1 MGKSN
6 TLITKNSPSS
16 SKLINFEKF
25 AIKVSKKL
33 QIIKAGALARI
44 DIFEMGYIN
53 LIYGF
58 EKGNKILEAIGN
70 LLKKHMRYT
79 DIIAKTGGDEFAIF
93 VELPKEENTIAI
105 AEKLRELFIFPIE
118 NVTVFINAGIS
129 IFPIDGK
136 TFTELFE
143 KAGFALKEAKKEGP
157 NVIKFYTLAFEEK
170 ITDLLKTE
178 TLIEKAIRKGLFKF
192 YYQPI
197 FDTKTLEISS
207 FEALAR
213 IVEEDGNLY
222 PAEKFIYVLE
232 KHHYIEVFEEK
243 LIKEAILK
251 SKKWNLPISINLSER
266 GFLTE
271 TFLKKIIKYYEPGCK
286 IIIEIVERTL
296 IKEPKRAI
304 EILTKLKEIGFYIV
318 IDDFGT
324 GYSSL
329 AYLKDLPF
337 DMLKIDISFIK
348 ELPHNQKVR
357 RIVEFIVELGK
368 KLKVKICAEGVEKK
382 EQLEFLKNIGCDY
395 VQGFLLGKPRSQK
408 EIEKRIFD
416 TNLLNVS
423 LK

>member
-1 MGKSN
+1 MGKSD
-6 TLITKNSPSS
+6 TLINKNPPLSNF
-16 SKLINFEKF
+16 INFKEF

-33 QIIKAGALARI
+33 QVIKAGALARI

-58 EKGNKILEAIGN
+58 EKGNKILEAVGN

-79 DIIAKTGGDEFAIF
+79 DIVAKTGGDEFAIF

-197 FDTKTLEISS
+197 FDTKTLKISG

-232 KHHYIEVFEEK
+232 KHHYIDVFEEK

-271 TFLKKIIKYYEPGCK
+271 TFLKKIIKYYQSGCK

-296 IKEPKRAI
+296 IKDPKRAI

-348 ELPHNQKVR
+348 ELPYNQKVR

-408 EIEKRIFD
+408 EIENRSFHF
-416 TNLLNVS
+416 NLLNIS
-423 LK
+423 L